1 MSVQLHSV
9 KDFMHTYE
17 YLKQLVKD
25 INANNGSINCGHCAL
40 RFDSYVAAGKN
51 LGLEPVPVESAHL
64 YTHPYF
70 KGNMI
75 TQSITNDKRFIE
87 KSGKPNYRTICDLTD
102 PTITFEIDLTDDAN
116 VNNALRF
123 LPTTPQ
129 TIIKTLQCL
138 PRRKK
143 DESAYGFIVL
153 THKDN
158 YQRGHIMNYFVD
170 KLNNVYFIDAQEQT
184 LDKQIRPKLDLKG
197 YRAEIFYLPSQPPE
211 GYKIKNERSKAETV
225 ITLSSESKEKEEF
238 DKLLAATKIK
248 APTMNDLVELALC
261 YTFGIGTVRNLNKA
275 IGFLKDALAI
285 NDKHA
290 PAWLLIGGCYELQS
304 DLTQARSAYEQ
315 ATIADKD
322 YIPGWVALGKSYHL
336 SKDPHELNK
345 AKEYFKIAS
354 EINKKINLTE
364 YNSPYLLQFHAR
376 ENILA
381 LHLLAQVYKN
391 EKTFAFSCFQ
401 LAAELGVQFVEL
413 YGQNN
418 DLILIKHTIRQA
430 WKYLSDCYK
439 SGYGTT
445 PDAQKANEWFKKY
458 ESACEPQI
466 TAPKLNTNENNNNA
480 IPTKATTPALKQ
492 SPVPIFVNP
501 NNPLRKSNTKEQNEQ
516 SRLQT
521 QLSLKEQEINLLKQ
535 ENEILRKKLA
545 LKEEEIKN
553 LNGKTEDKENHLEV
567 NLHSKKQR
575 LTKEPS

>member
-1 MSVQLHSV
+1 
-9 KDFMHTYE
+9 MHTYE

-40 RFDSYVAAGKN
+40 RFDSYVAVGKN

-70 KGNMI
+70 KDNKI
-75 TQSITNDKRFIE
+75 TQSITKDKRFIE

-116 VNNALRF
+116 ANKELRF

-129 TIIKTLQCL
+129 SIINTLQCL

-170 KLNNVYFIDAQEQT
+170 KLNNVYFIDAQEQS
-184 LDKQIRPKLDLKG
+184 LDKQITPKLDLKG
-197 YRAEIFYLPSQPPE
+197 YRAEIFYLPSKPPE
-211 GYKIKNERSKAETV
+211 GYKIKNEKTKAKTVETKP
-225 ITLSSESKEKEEF
+225 SESDEKEQF
-238 DKLLAATKIK
+238 NKLLAATKIK
-248 APTMNDLVELALC
+248 TPTINDLVELALC
-261 YTFGIGTVRNLNKA
+261 YTFGIGTERNLNIA

-304 DLTQARSAYEQ
+304 DLTLARNAYEH
-315 ATIADKD
+315 ATLADKD
-322 YIPGWVALGKSYHL
+322 YIPGWVALGKSYQM

-345 AKEYFKIAS
+345 AKDYFEIAAK
-354 EINKKINLTE
+354 INKKINLTE

-391 EKTFAFSCFQ
+391 EKGFAFSCYQ
-401 LAAELGVQFVEL
+401 LAADLGVQFVEQ
-413 YGQNN
+413 YGQINH
-418 DLILIKHTIRQA
+418 LILINTIRQA
-430 WKYLSDCYK
+430 WKYLSHCYK

-445 PDAQKANEWFKKY
+445 PDTQKANEWSKKY
-458 ESACEPQI
+458 ESASQPQI

-480 IPTKATTPALKQ
+480 IPAKATAPALKQ

-501 NNPLRKSNTKEQNEQ
+501 NNPLLKNNTNGPNE
-516 SRLQT
+516 RNRPEAFLQT

-545 LKEEEIKN
+545 LKEEEIEN
-553 LNGKTEDKENHLEV
+553 LKGKEENKENQNEV
-567 NLHSKKQR
+567 NLHPKKQR
-575 LTKEPS
+575 LTKESH